1 MAGAQV
7 RGVKEAAKTLRRIDP
22 ELRKEFNANVKRIA
36 APIVDAAK
44 ASYDESM
51 IPSGTR
57 YKWTQGGRQKFP
69 FTAAKA
75 RSGVR
80 TKIDTRNK
88 ARSSIKVIQTNPAA
102 AIYEFAGS
110 RKDNRLSRAFNSKGR
125 RPARV
130 MWPAAEAN
138 IGAVTSQ
145 MKKLV
150 ADVERMIAKELR

>member
-44 ASYDESM
+44 RNYDESL

-57 YKWTQGGRQKFP
+57 YKWTQNGRQKFP
-69 FTAAKA
+69 FQASKA

-80 TKIDTRNK
+80 TKVDTRNK
-88 ARSSIKVIQTNPAA
+88 ARSSIKVIQANPAA
-102 AIYEFAGS
+102 AIYEFAGA
-110 RKDNRLSRAFNSKGR
+110 RTDNRLARAFNSKGR

-138 IGAVTSQ
+138 IGAVTSK
-145 MKKLV
+145 MKELV
-150 ADVERMIAKELR
+150 EDVEKMIAKELR